1 MGNREEKIHIMN
13 KIKLL
18 LVLLISILNIGINN
32 GQSRTETDSI
42 GIVLR
47 ALYDNLDGDNW
58 KHKDNWFSD
67 KPYEE
72 WYGLKFD
79 VSGLYGIN
87 LMDNNLTGVLPP
99 EIGMLPHSC
108 LFLDVRRNNISGNL
122 PVEILKVP
130 RLYPYIMENKFTG
143 KLPEEFKSAFFYDE
157 EWMRLD
163 VVRQKYG
170 YGFNFPVTTNIIEL
184 DNNIY
189 LHPDFNAVE
198 YRLSKADFECFVSTG
213 ENKREITKKL
223 YNLFEDK
230 FDFISYIFNEF
241 KLEPLTSN
249 GGWFTDVQKNI
260 EGIGQD
266 HLFDISHMYGSQG
279 RLTGV
284 IHTTRA
290 YGPFLHEIMHNW
302 CGLDLGQFVY
312 RNNNLYKE
320 AVHWGISDING
331 VLGGFSQ
338 ENLKMNVDGNPHKYQ
353 IPTLLS
359 NDSYAL
365 LELYLMGLLD
375 IKEIP
380 DIHVYDNITSFEA
393 GTPTTFIAET
403 VNTWTWQDIEKTF
416 GKRKP
421 SFENSQKEF
430 SILNV
435 VLTIEPVN
443 DLEWFVIQ
451 EAIKS
456 HSKKG
461 EVESPYYTKSFW
473 QATGGRASVEMDKLN
488 EKLKNPI
495 VSNDKIDVLSS
506 LRLIKNQDAITISS
520 QKLVEKIDVYDM
532 NGRFIKNESVN
543 SNNHTIHLRPNIHYI
558 IKAYFKDKSTESIKI

>member
-13 KIKLL
+13 KTKLL

-108 LFLDVRRNNISGNL
+108 LSLDVRRNNISGNL

-157 EWMRLD
+157 EWLWTE
-163 VVRQKYG
+163 VVQQKAG
-170 YGFNFPVTTNIIEL
+170 YGFDFPITVNMVKL
-184 DNNIY
+184 DDNIY
-189 LHPDFNAVE
+189 LHPDFNAIE
-198 YRLSKADFECFVSTG
+198 YRLEGTSVEDLLRTEYKAD
-213 ENKREITKKL
+213 ITRKL
-223 YNLFEDK
+223 YKFFDDK
-230 FDFISYIFNEF
+230 FDIISYIFNG
-241 KLEPLTSN
+241 TSHTSY
-249 GGWFTDVQKNI
+249 GGGFADVKNDV
-260 EGIGQD
+260 EGIGKRI
-266 HLFDISHMYGSQG
+266 FDNSANFGSKG
-279 RLTGV
+279 RLTG
-284 IHTTRA
+284 IMHTFRSNA
-290 YGPFLHEIMHNW
+290 FRHEFMHNW
-302 CGLDLGQFVY
+302 CDLDLGQLVY
-312 RNNNLYKE
+312 TNNGLKRE
-320 AVHWGISDING
+320 STHWGISDVNG
-331 VLGGFSQ
+331 VLGGFSV
-338 ENLKMNVDGNPHKYQ
+338 EDLKTNIDGNPSKYQ
-353 IPTLLS
+353 FSTS
-359 NDSYAL
+359 NNKGIYAP

-375 IKEIP
+375 IKEVP
-380 DIHVYDNITSFEA
+380 DIHVYTDISSYER
-393 GTPTTFIAET
+393 GMPTTFIANT
-403 VNTWTWQDIEKTF
+403 VNTWTWQDIEKKF
-416 GKRKP
+416 GKRNP
-421 SFENSQKEF
+421 SVENSQKEF

-435 VLTIEPVN
+435 ILTTDPVN
-443 DLEWFVIQ
+443 DMEWSIIQ
-451 EAIKS
+451 ENIKS
-456 HSKKG
+456 ESKKG
-461 EVESPYYTKSFW
+461 DLDSPSWESFW

-495 VSNDKIDVLSS
+495 VSNDKIDVPSS
-506 LRLIKNQDAITISS
+506 LRLIKNQDAITILSP
-520 QKLVEKIDVYDM
+520 KIVEKIDVYDM

>member
-1 MGNREEKIHIMN
+1 
-13 KIKLL
+13 
-18 LVLLISILNIGINN
+18 
-32 GQSRTETDSI
+32 
-42 GIVLR
+42 
-47 ALYDNLDGDNW
+47 
-58 KHKDNWFSD
+58 
-67 KPYEE
+67 
-72 WYGLKFD
+72 
-79 VSGLYGIN
+79 
-87 LMDNNLTGVLPP
+87 
-99 EIGMLPHSC
+99 
-108 LFLDVRRNNISGNL
+108 
-122 PVEILKVP
+122 
-130 RLYPYIMENKFTG
+130 
-143 KLPEEFKSAFFYDE
+143 
-157 EWMRLD
+157 
-163 VVRQKYG
+163 
-170 YGFNFPVTTNIIEL
+170 
-184 DNNIY
+184 
-189 LHPDFNAVE
+189 
-198 YRLSKADFECFVSTG
+198 
-213 ENKREITKKL
+213 
-223 YNLFEDK
+223 
-230 FDFISYIFNEF
+230 
-241 KLEPLTSN
+241 
-249 GGWFTDVQKNI
+249 
-260 EGIGQD
+260 
-266 HLFDISHMYGSQG
+266 
-279 RLTGV
+279 
-284 IHTTRA
+284 
-290 YGPFLHEIMHNW
+290 
-302 CGLDLGQFVY
+302 
-312 RNNNLYKE
+312 
-320 AVHWGISDING
+320 
-331 VLGGFSQ
+331 
-338 ENLKMNVDGNPHKYQ
+338 MNVDGNPHKYQ